1 MGNHL
6 STCTCSFLLATVL
19 VCGSISDAA
28 ADSEI
33 DFQFSGQI
41 GVESQSYWQHG
52 AYPGQRRQSFG
63 VTLEPELYFETES
76 GSSFTFKPFY
86 RHDTMDPRR
95 RRGDIREAYFL
106 WYGQA
111 GEGEWELRLGIDQ
124 IFWGVAESTNIVN
137 IINQSDLV
145 EDPFDKK
152 KLGQPMAHL
161 TWSADWG
168 ITEFFV
174 LPYHRKRTFSG
185 LKGRFR
191 SPLVVDNNE
200 PVYENS
206 DKERHVDYAIR
217 YSHSLGPVDFGVS
230 GFAGTNRK
238 PSFCPFPTVENP
250 NPSPCASSPTA
261 LIPYYEQIHQV
272 GLDLQV
278 TLESS
283 LVKLEAIRRKGA
295 RNSNF
300 VEEDYSAYTIGGE
313 YTFYSV
319 FDSDS
324 DVTLLSEWNHDSRGS
339 RSTEDLE
346 HDVFLGLRWALNDT
360 QDTQFVLGYV
370 GDTRYDTSVLTAEFS
385 RRISDRISLEADI
398 FNVENADSRDVAFH
412 TIRKDSFIQ
421 VRLNYNF

>member
-6 STCTCSFLLATVL
+6 STCTYSFLLATVL

-52 AYPGQRRQSFG
+52 AYPGQRRQAFG

-76 GSSFTFKPFY
+76 GSSFTFKPIY

-145 EDPFDKK
+145 EDPFDKE

-191 SPLVVDNNE
+191 SHLVVDNSE

-230 GFAGTNRK
+230 GFVGTNRK
-238 PSFCPFPTVENP
+238 PSFIFNNTNLP
-250 NPSPCASSPTA
+250 NATA
-261 LIPYYEQIHQV
+261 LIPYYSQIRQV

-283 LVKLEAIRRKGA
+283 LLKLEAIRRKGA
-295 RNSNF
+295 LNADCVVLNENC

-319 FDSDS
+319 FESDS
-324 DVTLLSEWNHDSRGS
+324 DITALGEWNYDSRGS
-339 RSTEDLE
+339 RATEDLE

-360 QDTQFVLGYV
+360 QDTEFVLGYV
-370 GDTRYDTSVLTAEFS
+370 GDTKYDTSILNAEFN
-385 RRISDRISLEADI
+385 RRISDTISLETEI
-398 FNVENADSRDVAFH
+398 FSIQNADPLDRAFD
-412 TIRKDSFIQ
+412 TVRKDSFIQ